1 LIEVINVLAF
11 GTFTWVLWEHAL
23 KVQRYADTT
32 AVLQIPLSWLA
43 FMMAITTGLATLALV
58 LRLIFGSSR
67 LFAQGE
73 Q

>member
-1 LIEVINVLAF
+1 
-11 GTFTWVLWEHAL
+11 
-23 KVQRYADTT
+23 VQRYADTT